1 MPDPNTDVS
10 RSYLTELTMDEIA
23 IVECDATELVEKIR
37 AGVFKCVDV
46 IRAYCHAATIA
57 QDYTNCLTEVFYDE
71 AISRARE
78 LDKHMEKT
86 GQPVG
91 PLHGLPVS
99 IKDHIMVKGKDTSSG
114 YVAWCYNTEASEDAV
129 AVNIFRQAGAVL
141 YVKTNNPQTLL
152 VRPCSIH
159 RYVLAIPTSTSFY
172 FYFFQSLETD
182 NNIYGRTSHPKNRNL
197 TSGGSSGRESAL
209 IAMHGSPLGL
219 GTDIGGSI
227 VRHLIHRL
235 CVHLKL
241 TNPS

>member
-152 VRPCSIH
+152 VRLAVSTNMLLSYQRLPC
-159 RYVLAIPTSTSFY
+159 
-172 FYFFQSLETD
+172 FYFFP
-182 NNIYGRTSHPKNRNL
+182 SH
-197 TSGGSSGRESAL
+197 
-209 IAMHGSPLGL
+209 
-219 GTDIGGSI
+219 
-227 VRHLIHRL
+227 
-235 CVHLKL
+235 
-241 TNPS
+241 